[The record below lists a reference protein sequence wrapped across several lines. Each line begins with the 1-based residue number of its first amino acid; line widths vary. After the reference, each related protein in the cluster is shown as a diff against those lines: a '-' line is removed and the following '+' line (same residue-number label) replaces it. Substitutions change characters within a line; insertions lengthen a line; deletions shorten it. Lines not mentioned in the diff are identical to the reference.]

1 MELSLTWFTQVGL
14 YQEGKKNLKIKIQCK
29 GFSPPQFQCIG
40 PFVYAIGGSKA
51 RNPFIFFPYQ
61 KRITSFRP
69 PNPHKQKSQCTRIV
83 EKKISIT
90 KSFALITMGPTLV
103 VRVSLQLGKSPSAP
117 PWVSHA
123 HKS

>member
-51 RNPFIFFPYQ
+51 RNPFIFFLIKKGLQVFDLPILIN
-61 KRITSFRP
+61 KN
-69 PNPHKQKSQCTRIV
+69 PNAPELWKKKSQ
-83 EKKISIT
+83 
-90 KSFALITMGPTLV
+90 
-103 VRVSLQLGKSPSAP
+103 
-117 PWVSHA
+117 
-123 HKS
+123 